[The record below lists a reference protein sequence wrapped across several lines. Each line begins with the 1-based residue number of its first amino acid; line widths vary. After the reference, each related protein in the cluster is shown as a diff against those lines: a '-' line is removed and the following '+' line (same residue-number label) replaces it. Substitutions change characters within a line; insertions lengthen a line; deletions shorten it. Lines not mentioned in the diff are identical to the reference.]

1 MTKFGVSLRDEVTL
15 TISRERFEDFISPF
29 LEADEDYELASRPRE
44 GDIIFFPLGERLFE
58 VKFVEHE
65 EPFYQ
70 LGKNYVYQLK
80 CELFEYEDEV
90 IDTGIDAI
98 DSQLEDLGYIS
109 TLQLIG
115 SGTTATAT
123 AQINAANKGYIREI
137 ILNDDGSGYSSTPN
151 VAISTAPFVAGNV
164 NATAVAITTQ
174 RAGIF
179 SIERILLTNAGLG
192 YTEAPLVTISGGGG
206 VGAAATAAVELSNFG
221 ICLLY
226 TSDAADE

>member
-1 MTKFGVSLRDEVTL
+1 MGSEMCIRD
-15 TISRERFEDFISPF
+15 R
-29 LEADEDYELASRPRE
+29 DYELASRPRE

-115 SGTTATAT
+115 SGTTATVSYT
-123 AQINAANKGYIREI
+123 HLTLPTNRE
-137 ILNDDGSGYSSTPN
+137 
-151 VAISTAPFVAGNV
+151 V
-164 NATAVAITTQ
+164 
-174 RAGIF
+174 
-179 SIERILLTNAGLG
+179 
-192 YTEAPLVTISGGGG
+192 
-206 VGAAATAAVELSNFG
+206 
-221 ICLLY
+221 
-226 TSDAADE
+226 